1 MNKKIK
7 RLVAVALTISA
18 FSAIAPAT
26 NINFMTTKAY
36 ASSKSKLTSLKV
48 KGSGTIKL
56 YESSKYKS
64 SEKISD
70 DDLEDKGTYY
80 GKSTSDSIKI
90 TTSDDDY
97 VRIFKGNK
105 GYADGK
111 SIPLSSGT
119 TTLKV
124 RLYDEKTSSSTNK
137 DDDYVAEYTLKI
149 KYTGDDKDKDKDD
162 DDDKDYD
169 DIYLDK
175 LVLTADGDEIDF
187 NFKKKTTSYNINVKE
202 SVSSIKVKAEP
213 EDDDYKVK
221 INGST
226 VDEDDKYRKT
236 INLDKGKNEIKVKI
250 TDNGDERVY
259 TLNVTRGSSSSN
271 SNSNSSNSNSN
282 TNNSTTNTTKTNQW
296 VEVNGNWQY
305 NDAGGNP
312 VKNTWFYDRN
322 SGQTY
327 FLDAY
332 GNMSTGWL
340 YNNGGWYYLNP
351 ISNGTRGA
359 KLTGWQSIGGTWY
372 YLDSTGKMLTGWF
385 KDMNGKWYYLQSS
398 GAMAKNTTI
407 GGYKLGSDG
416 AWIR

>member
-70 DDLEDKGTYY
+70 DDLEKGETYY
-80 GKSTSDSIKI
+80 GKSTSNSIKI
-90 TTSDDDY
+90 TTSDEDY
-97 VRIFKGNK
+97 VRIFKGSK

-124 RLYDEKTSSSTNK
+124 RLYDEKTSSSTDK
-137 DDDYVAEYTLKI
+137 DDKCVAEYTLKI

-162 DDDKDYD
+162 DDDDKNYD

-187 NFKKKTTSYNINVKE
+187 NFKKKTTSYKINVKE

-236 INLDKGKNEIKVKI
+236 INLDKGKNEIKVKV
-250 TDNGDERVY
+250 TDDGDERVY

-271 SNSNSSNSNSN
+271 SNSNSSNSN
-282 TNNSTTNTTKTNQW
+282 TNNSTTNTTKANQW

-305 NDAGGNP
+305 NDDAGNP

-398 GAMAKNTTI
+398 GVMAKNTTI

>member
-18 FSAIAPAT
+18 FSAIAPAS

-36 ASSKSKLTSLKV
+36 ASDSKSELTSLKV

-70 DDLEDKGTYY
+70 DDLEEGETYY

-97 VRIFKGNK
+97 VRIFKGSK

-124 RLYDEKTSSSTNK
+124 RLYDEKTSSSTDK

-149 KYTGDDKDKDKDD
+149 KYTGDDDD
-162 DDDKDYD
+162 DDDDEDYD
-169 DIYLDK
+169 DIYLDD

-187 NFKKKTTSYNINVKE
+187 NFKKKTSSYDINVKE
-202 SVSSIKVKAEP
+202 SISSIKVKAEP

-236 INLDKGKNEIKVKI
+236 IDLDKGKNEIKVKI
-250 TDNGDERVY
+250 TDDGDERVY
-259 TLNVTRGSSSSN
+259 TLNVTRGS
-271 SNSNSSNSNSN
+271 NSSNSNSDSSNNN
-282 TNNSTTNTTKTNQW
+282 TNNSTTNTAKYNQW
-296 VEVNGNWQY
+296 VTVNGNWQY
-305 NDAGGNP
+305 NDAAGNP
-312 VKNTWFYDRN
+312 LKNTWFYDRN

-327 FLDAY
+327 FLDAS

-340 YNNGGWYYLNP
+340 YNNGAWYYLNP
-351 ISNGTRGA
+351 YSDGTRGA
-359 KLTGWQSIGGTWY
+359 KLTGWQSVGGTWY
-372 YLDSTGKMLTGWF
+372 YLDSTGKMITGWF

-416 AWIR
+416 AWIK